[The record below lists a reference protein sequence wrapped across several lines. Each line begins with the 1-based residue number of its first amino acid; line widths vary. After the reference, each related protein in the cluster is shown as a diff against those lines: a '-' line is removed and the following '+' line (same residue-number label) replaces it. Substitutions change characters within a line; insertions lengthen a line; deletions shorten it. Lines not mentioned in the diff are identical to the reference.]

1 VLWVRVP
8 PALLLSDIT
17 FWAFSVQQES
27 RSGLAM
33 GANKYIHLTFALGM
47 LLIAFLL
54 FKTGDWIWSYFAKP
68 NELLLQAVA
77 LGAAVVIGVGA
88 YRSKR
93 VFASA
98 EEVTEELKKV
108 TWPTRKETYYATI
121 VVIVTVL
128 IATLILSTFDAIWA
142 FLAGKILK

>member
-1 VLWVRVP
+1 
-8 PALLLSDIT
+8 
-17 FWAFSVQQES
+17 
-27 RSGLAM
+27 M
-33 GANKYIHLTFALGM
+33 GANKYIHLTFAAGM
-47 LLIAFLL
+47 LLTAFLL

-77 LGAAVVIGVGA
+77 LGAAVIVGVVA

-93 VFASA
+93 VFATT

>member
-1 VLWVRVP
+1 
-8 PALLLSDIT
+8 
-17 FWAFSVQQES
+17 
-27 RSGLAM
+27 M
-33 GANKYIHLTFALGM
+33 GANKYIHLTFAVGM

-68 NELLLQAVA
+68 NELLLQSVA
-77 LGAAVVIGVGA
+77 LGLAIVAGVVA

-93 VFASA
+93 VYAST

-108 TWPTRKETYYATI
+108 SCPTLKDTYYSTI

-128 IATLILSTFDAIWA
+128 ISTGILSIFDAIWA

>member
-1 VLWVRVP
+1 
-8 PALLLSDIT
+8 
-17 FWAFSVQQES
+17 
-27 RSGLAM
+27 M

-68 NELLLQAVA
+68 NELLLQTVA